1 MTREQRSKAKEVN
14 FGLIYRMGPERLS
27 IVTQTS
33 KAEAKRFIEA
43 YFQRYSTIHAL
54 QEHFLEKARKE
65 GYASTLLGRRRLI
78 PDINGKGLSKRLAEG
93 AAINTPI
100 QGSAAEI
107 IKLAMISV
115 VRRLRSEAMDTRMVL
130 SVHDELVF
138 DVPEAEIQKA
148 STIIKE
154 EMENVIVL
162 EVPLVVE
169 IGLGDNWLEAH

>member
-1 MTREQRSKAKEVN
+1 
-14 FGLIYRMGPERLS
+14 
-27 IVTQTS
+27 
-33 KAEAKRFIEA
+33 
-43 YFQRYSTIHAL
+43 
-54 QEHFLEKARKE
+54 
-65 GYASTLLGRRRLI
+65 
-78 PDINGKGLSKRLAEG
+78 
-93 AAINTPI
+93 INTPI

-115 VRRLRSEAMDTRMVL
+115 DRRLRSEAMDTRMVL

-138 DVPEAEIQKA
+138 DVPEVEIQKA
-148 STIIKE
+148 SEIIKE

>member
-1 MTREQRSKAKEVN
+1 
-14 FGLIYRMGPERLS
+14 
-27 IVTQTS
+27 
-33 KAEAKRFIEA
+33 
-43 YFQRYSTIHAL
+43 
-54 QEHFLEKARKE
+54 
-65 GYASTLLGRRRLI
+65 
-78 PDINGKGLSKRLAEG
+78 
-93 AAINTPI
+93 
-100 QGSAAEI
+100 
-107 IKLAMISV
+107 MISV

-138 DVPEAEIQKA
+138 DVPEAELQKA

>member
-1 MTREQRSKAKEVN
+1 
-14 FGLIYRMGPERLS
+14 L
-27 IVTQTS
+27 
-33 KAEAKRFIEA
+33 
-43 YFQRYSTIHAL
+43 H
-54 QEHFLEKARKE
+54 
-65 GYASTLLGRRRLI
+65 
-78 PDINGKGLSKRLAEG
+78 
-93 AAINTPI
+93 

-115 VRRLRSEAMDTRMVL
+115 ERRLRTDAMDTRMIL

-148 STIIKE
+148 SAIIKE

>member
-1 MTREQRSKAKEVN
+1 
-14 FGLIYRMGPERLS
+14 
-27 IVTQTS
+27 
-33 KAEAKRFIEA
+33 
-43 YFQRYSTIHAL
+43 
-54 QEHFLEKARKE
+54 
-65 GYASTLLGRRRLI
+65 
-78 PDINGKGLSKRLAEG
+78 
-93 AAINTPI
+93 
-100 QGSAAEI
+100 
-107 IKLAMISV
+107 MISV

-138 DVPEAEIQKA
+138 DVPEAEIQIA

>member
-1 MTREQRSKAKEVN
+1 MGGAGEGARAPGAGAEQRSRRRRFVHFINA
-14 FGLIYRMGPERLS
+14 GLQRGAARRRGPGPPFTTAPRR
-27 IVTQTS
+27 V
-33 KAEAKRFIEA
+33 
-43 YFQRYSTIHAL
+43 
-54 QEHFLEKARKE
+54 
-65 GYASTLLGRRRLI
+65 LGGRGHRRRL
-78 PDINGKGLSKRLAEG
+78 RLAEG

-115 VRRLRSEAMDTRMVL
+115 VRRLRSEAMGTRMVL

>member
-1 MTREQRSKAKEVN
+1 MWQIS
-14 FGLIYRMGPERLS
+14 YP
-27 IVTQTS
+27 
-33 KAEAKRFIEA
+33 
-43 YFQRYSTIHAL
+43 FQLEPSGSLRVQHL
-54 QEHFLEKARKE
+54 HFQEHFLEKARKE

-115 VRRLRSEAMDTRMVL
+115 SRRLHLESMDTRMVL

-148 STIIKE
+148 SSIIKE

>member
-1 MTREQRSKAKEVN
+1 
-14 FGLIYRMGPERLS
+14 
-27 IVTQTS
+27 
-33 KAEAKRFIEA
+33 
-43 YFQRYSTIHAL
+43 
-54 QEHFLEKARKE
+54 
-65 GYASTLLGRRRLI
+65 
-78 PDINGKGLSKRLAEG
+78 
-93 AAINTPI
+93 
-100 QGSAAEI
+100 
-107 IKLAMISV
+107 
-115 VRRLRSEAMDTRMVL
+115 MDTRMVL

>member
-1 MTREQRSKAKEVN
+1 MPPNIRTPDIFMIPDNPNISWATIMLSSLIVLDVSTEIGEYHAAIKHSIKWGKDARVQRQVCKTVN
-14 FGLIYRMGPERLS
+14 
-27 IVTQTS
+27 IV
-33 KAEAKRFIEA
+33 
-43 YFQRYSTIHAL
+43 AL
-54 QEHFLEKARKE
+54 QVVAV
-65 GYASTLLGRRRLI
+65 AMSLI
-78 PDINGKGLSKRLAEG
+78 F
-93 AAINTPI
+93 
-100 QGSAAEI
+100 GSAMLI
-107 IKLAMISV
+107 TYLTDG
-115 VRRLRSEAMDTRMVL
+115 MDTRMVL

>member
-1 MTREQRSKAKEVN
+1 MSSRPL
-14 FGLIYRMGPERLS
+14 GLDQKVECFHHL
-27 IVTQTS
+27 
-33 KAEAKRFIEA
+33 FL
-43 YFQRYSTIHAL
+43 YFPHYSTIHAL

-65 GYASTLLGRRRLI
+65 GYASTLLERRRLI
-78 PDINGKGLSKRLAEG
+78 PDINSKGLSKRLAEG